1 MYLRFHPTTTMVHR
15 VGVRAASSI
24 ESVRAGAH
32 STASDARWRSSY
44 DMLDVWRGTDEGRD
58 GLVWCPK
65 EGPVCHSSC
74 SPEIRGVYDALRGR
88 ETDVSDV
95 REASLEEYGL
105 RVLCS
110 AHPLLK
116 AELTHKA
123 WREYASGK
131 IRLFAADE
139 EGARAPGAAL
149 PSALPSSPARPAKPE
164 LVPAREIPSLKSS
177 RMSPSAYTLHN
188 LAHVELNAI
197 DLAWDSM
204 VRFSHL
210 RLPHA
215 FYEDFVRVADDESR
229 HLGWCLQRLY
239 EVGARYG
246 DMPAHNLLWDGCI
259 ASSNDVRERLAVVP
273 MSQEA
278 RGLDAGGRLAER
290 LVGWGDNVSAA
301 IVTRISEEERQHVAV
316 GTYWFGAICGA
327 LEQDAQSVFV
337 DTLTTLTPELLRPP
351 FNNEAREAVGLPR
364 SYYDENLWSESD
376 RRRLSHIRT
385 ERKKANPMASGMAD
399 DPGLRG
405 QTLPPIDAAALRV
418 RLSSFLQF
426 EDEM

>member
-1 MYLRFHPTTTMVHR
+1 
-15 VGVRAASSI
+15 
-24 ESVRAGAH
+24 
-32 STASDARWRSSY
+32 
-44 DMLDVWRGTDEGRD
+44 MLEVWRRSDDEGRD

-74 SPEIRGVYDALRGR
+74 SPESRAAYDALRGP
-88 ETDVSDV
+88 ETDASDV

-116 AELTHKA
+116 AELTHRA
-123 WREYASGK
+123 WREYAAGK
-131 IRLFAADE
+131 IRLFAADG
-139 EGARAPGAAL
+139 EGATAPVV
-149 PSALPSSPARPAKPE
+149 ALPSSPARPAKPE
-164 LVPAREIPSLKSS
+164 LVPAREMPSLKSS
-177 RMSPSAYTLHN
+177 HLSPSAFTLHN

-210 RLPHA
+210 RLPRT

-278 RGLDAGGRLAER
+278 RGLDAGCRLAER

-301 IVTRISEEERQHVAV
+301 IVARISKEERQHVAV

-327 LEQDAQSVFV
+327 LQQDARSVFV

-364 SYYDENLWSESD
+364 AYYDENLWSDSD
-376 RRRLSHIRT
+376 RQRLDQIRA
-385 ERKKANPMASGMAD
+385 ERKKANPMASGMID

-426 EDEM
+426 EDEL